1 MGQSKDLLISPS
13 RISRDPISTSV
24 SPVSPLPRTC
34 APSQLAGPRSKPT
47 PRPRP
52 RQRLSLL
59 EAIQL
64 EEEKEG
70 VRDKREGRL
79 ATAVREGQDH
89 LVLRLLQ
96 AGEPLDGLD
105 SQGVSPLT
113 LAVEARRPAMVA
125 LLLKHGAT
133 SEPGLLA
140 RAVKTAGYLGGHE
153 IAFSLLPRTPVA
165 HLNQPFEGRTAL
177 CWAVLRGDLEMVEA
191 ILERRPSLEGLKTV
205 QAKTTSEVS
214 ALLVSYNT
222 LVPSLQHLAR
232 AVVREVVA
240 VGKMDKLP
248 LPSRLFDF
256 VKS

>member
-34 APSQLAGPRSKPT
+34 APSQLAGPRPKPI

-70 VRDKREGRL
+70 VRDKEDKKEGRL

-89 LVLRLLQ
+89 LLLRLLQ

-113 LAVEARRPAMVA
+113 LAVEARRPAIVA
-125 LLLKHGAT
+125 LLLKHGAP

-153 IAFSLLPRTPVA
+153 IAFSLLPHTPVA

-177 CWAVLRGDLEMVEA
+177 CWAVLRGDLEMVKA

-205 QAKTTSEVS
+205 QAKTTPEVSEREMSRLITSKVS
-214 ALLVSYNT
+214 AL
-222 LVPSLQHLAR
+222 SLIN
-232 AVVREVVA
+232 V
-240 VGKMDKLP
+240 
-248 LPSRLFDF
+248 
-256 VKS
+256 